1 MLSSIVE
8 YWKILFVNYDNVQ
21 KKVHTYVLQKHV
33 DLKKPCIEQKKK
45 FKPFQVLLLNFETFH
60 RVSD

>member
-33 DLKKPCIEQKKK
+33 DLKKPCIEWKQIKTLSSPTAKLWNI
-45 FKPFQVLLLNFETFH
+45 PP
-60 RVSD
+60 R